1 MFSSYVARLRVR
13 SRKRAD
19 GPENHAVFSGENLSG
34 LTHAF
39 HAQFTEMDIP
49 ANPLVGAVGCED
61 ACLVIGN
68 GHVRTQHAEI
78 CRREKAIWLAVCN
91 ANHMAQENQRFEQ
104 LKQKY
109 QSVQNAMG
117 QHQVR
122 LENLNMQGDK
132 LFMRAEAPSQ
142 DAKNKVWDQIKMVD
156 SSYSDLIADIR
167 VNESAQATRTQTAG
181 ASVSGGQSTRTY
193 TVQAGDSL
201 SKISKQFYGNA
212 NNYMKIFEANRNQLS
227 NPNEIKPGQQ
237 LVIPE

>member
-1 MFSSYVARLRVR
+1 
-13 SRKRAD
+13 
-19 GPENHAVFSGENLSG
+19 
-34 LTHAF
+34 
-39 HAQFTEMDIP
+39 
-49 ANPLVGAVGCED
+49 
-61 ACLVIGN
+61 
-68 GHVRTQHAEI
+68 
-78 CRREKAIWLAVCN
+78 
-91 ANHMAQENQRFEQ
+91 MAQDNQRFEQ

-109 QSVQNAMG
+109 ESVQNAMA

-142 DAKNKVWDQIKMVD
+142 EAKNRVWDQIKLVD
-156 SSYSDLIADIR
+156 PSYSDLIADIT
-167 VNESAQATRTQTAG
+167 VKESAQTPRAQTAG

-193 TVQAGDSL
+193 TVRAGDSL

-212 NNYMKIFEANRNQLS
+212 NEYVKIFEANRDQLS